1 MSRMQFDENAEI
13 QTGFPRKGLLQ
24 SEKKSHKNALG
35 DLKNTI
41 HNTPMG
47 AIPKTPFQGRAK
59 PIAITP
65 TNIMNENSQW
75 KDIRGSKFLGG
86 GSSNQMSQKKPTKPK
101 RTVQKGPKQISDS
114 IDFNHLPE
122 SIFQC
127 QDRSVAEIWAENIC
141 PNDTEISQIIQMTL
155 NHEPM
160 EIAPKYVPYQDD
172 ELVMP
177 PPSPVNSADFPFEP
191 PPLGQ
196 TLIMD
201 LLDTAFHQLDME
213 E

>member
-47 AIPKTPFQGRAK
+47 AIPKTPFQGRTK

-75 KDIRGSKFLGG
+75 KDIRGSKFLGV
-86 GSSNQMSQKKPTKPK
+86 GSSNQFSQKKPTKPK
-101 RTVQKGPKQISDS
+101 RT
-114 IDFNHLPE
+114 
-122 SIFQC
+122 C

-177 PPSPVNSADFPFEP
+177 PPSP
-191 PPLGQ
+191 
-196 TLIMD
+196 
-201 LLDTAFHQLDME
+201 
-213 E
+213 